1 MEEKAK
7 QENQENQKEE
17 KPKEEKAV
25 KKKIKKAVGN
35 GVAHI
40 QSTFNNTIVTITDST
55 GNVVAWSSAGTA
67 GFKGS
72 RKGTPFAAQM
82 AAESAAKKALDAGVK
97 KIGVYVKGPGAGRE
111 AAIRA
116 LQATGL
122 EIDLIRD
129 VTPIPHNGCRPPKRR
144 RV

>member
-1 MEEKAK
+1 MAK
-7 QENQENQKEE
+7 
-17 KPKEEKAV
+17 V
-25 KKKIKKAVGN
+25 KTKGGAAPRMKRRDRKNVET
-35 GVAHI
+35 GVVHVR
-40 QSTFNNTIVTITDST
+40 STFNNTIVSITDT
-55 GNVVAWSSAGTA
+55 AGNVISWSSAGNV

-72 RKGTPFAAQM
+72 RKSTPYAAQM
-82 AAESAAKKALDAGVK
+82 AAETAARTAMEHGMRSVE
-97 KIGVYVKGPGAGRE
+97 VSVKGPGAGRE

-122 EIDLIRD
+122 EVSGIRD